1 MTNIVKPRRQYDSR
15 RRREQAAQTRRDIE
29 AAADKLFRERG
40 YVGTSMPAIAAETG
54 VVVETIYRAFGSKA
68 ALFKAVIE
76 SALAGGS
83 QRADTPPAERP
94 AIRAVIDET
103 DPHRKLE
110 LYAATQPGVHG
121 RSGPLFR
128 VLVAAADSDPELR
141 DVLDAME
148 ARRLHG
154 CMGWANWLR
163 SSRKAAPC
171 VQICQSRRRGT
182 SSGPFARRPFTTYSF
197 DSAAGRRR
205 LTKTGLRLLC
215 GANCSRSAL
224 DSLRSCR
231 QFRARLPG
239 PRVGGTGVRF

>member
-1 MTNIVKPRRQYDSR
+1 MAQIVKPRRQYDSR
-15 RRREQAAQTRRDIE
+15 RRREQAAQTRSDIE

-40 YVGTSMPAIAAETG
+40 YVGTSMQTIAAEAG

-83 QRADTPPAERP
+83 QRAETPPAERP

-103 DPHRKLE
+103 DPRRKLE

-121 RSGPLFR
+121 RSGPLYR
-128 VLVAAADSDPELR
+128 VLVAAADGDPELR

-154 CMGWANWLR
+154 LGGLASQLAESRALR
-163 SSRKAAPC
+163 SDMSVENARDVIWTLCSTTVHDLLVRQRGWSAGTYQHWLAAAL
-171 VQICQSRRRGT
+171 Q
-182 SSGPFARRPFTTYSF
+182 
-197 DSAAGRRR
+197 
-205 LTKTGLRLLC
+205 RLL
-215 GANCSRSAL
+215 L
-224 DSLRSCR
+224 EEETDSLKN
-231 QFRARLPG
+231 
-239 PRVGGTGVRF
+239 